1 MSVKVKDLIEK
12 VRLRIVYGS
21 DDLQDPAAKYP
32 MSKSP
37 FLRGHQ
43 WSL

>member
-21 DDLQDPAAKYP
+21 DDLLEKERWFTTLMVIKGITD
-32 MSKSP
+32 
-37 FLRGHQ
+37 RRT
-43 WSL
+43 